1 MRIYLT
7 VLTLTA
13 VSLSSYRSYCAIQQ
27 RTAADEAAAREYAL
41 ALPELNQMSHVLR
54 TEIQRLLGE
63 NSGPRSPDVAEYV
76 EASSPRIDLG
86 DLDTPLHLRFKEALR
101 QALVAGIA
109 VAKTSGNCGSPNVG
123 LGQLLDAAL
132 RAKVL
137 SALKCHQEELD
148 RYQSGMHKV
157 NQDYEARLREL
168 KLPAFTQEKTINEAR
183 ADSIRQD
190 ASVSVDY
197 AKRRKVLQANA
208 NLITYLDGH
217 ATHAHYSGDQL
228 LFDDPVEA
236 AAMLELLNRLAAVS
250 Q

>member
-13 VSLSSYRSYCAIQQ
+13 MSLSPFRSHCAIQQ
-27 RTAADEAAAREYAL
+27 RTAADEAAEREYAL
-41 ALPELNQMSHVLR
+41 ALPELHQMSHVLR

-63 NSGPRSPDVAEYV
+63 ISGPRSPEVAKYLEG
-76 EASSPRIDLG
+76 SSPRIDLS
-86 DLDTPLHLRFKEALR
+86 DLDTPLHLRFTEALR
-101 QALVAGIA
+101 QTLVAGIA

-123 LGQLLDAAL
+123 PGQLLDAAL
-132 RAKVL
+132 RTQVL
-137 SALKCHQEELD
+137 LALKCHQEELD

-168 KLPAFTQEKTINEAR
+168 KLPAFTQEKIINEAR
-183 ADSIRQD
+183 ADTIRQD

-197 AKRRKVLQANA
+197 AKRRQVLQANV

-217 ATHAHYSGDQL
+217 ASHARYSGDKL
-228 LFDDPVEA
+228 LFDDPVEVA
-236 AAMLELLNRLAAVS
+236 TMQDLVNRLAAVS